1 MFFYETLFTD
11 ANYFTESFFL
21 HVIYEL
27 VNYAFCVA
35 IAIMYK
41 GEIIGGGVGL
51 PWKEKSI
58 IYAIK
63 DEGITSNFLQ
73 ENFQ

>member
-35 IAIMYK
+35 IAI
-41 GEIIGGGVGL
+41 
-51 PWKEKSI
+51 
-58 IYAIK
+58 
-63 DEGITSNFLQ
+63 TFL
-73 ENFQ
+73 NLNS